1 MRTLLLMIAVTL
13 PFFGCGP
20 SQRSFPTAGE
30 VPDESHLLLPP
41 EASDIVLTEHG
52 GFHTAVFT
60 CPQSA
65 VERFITKL
73 RSERPFL
80 NGADPVSGTPIVN
93 PDDDPFIQQQTFD
106 IRQQEFAIR
115 FGNAQEFHASLLSYE
130 VALSRRG
137 GNLGILFDPASSR
150 CYLDTVYK

>member
-1 MRTLLLMIAVTL
+1 MRTLLLIIATTL
-13 PFFGCGP
+13 PMFGCGP
-20 SQRSFPTAGE
+20 TQRSFPTTAE
-30 VPDESHLLLPP
+30 VPDDSHLLLPP

-65 VERFITKL
+65 IERFITNL

-80 NGADPVSGTPIVN
+80 NGSDPVSGTPIVN
-93 PDDDPFIQQQTFD
+93 PDDDSLIQQQTFD
-106 IRQQEFAIR
+106 LRQQEFAIR
-115 FGNAQEFHASLLSYE
+115 FGNAQAFHANLLSYG

-137 GNLGILFDPASSR
+137 GNLGILFDPNNSR
-150 CYLDTVYK
+150 CYLYTAYR